1 MATFYEIINQC
12 WQTAE
17 DTGWH
22 DNPFNWENRIGN
34 IHSELS
40 EAFDAHRKGGQE
52 PTKTW
57 WSKTLRSHTDQKKQM
72 FIAGQPNR
80 VIETLEWDR
89 MPIHVDRPKPEGVP
103 SEFADVAI
111 WFFDACQI
119 RNIPI
124 ESVMHNQVTPVET
137 LSTKSLSE
145 VIEWSAVF
153 ANKLRWF
160 EKMAH
165 FQTDIN
171 ILHSDLALIQTF
183 DVEDTDNILHQ
194 QLARFI
200 WRLFFMC
207 HRFNIDLETAIL
219 EKLEYNKGREYRH
232 GHLPY

>member
-1 MATFYEIINQC
+1 MVEQDYCEVI
-12 WQTAE
+12 
-17 DTGWH
+17 
-22 DNPFNWENRIGN
+22 
-34 IHSELS
+34 LS
-40 EAFDAHRKGGQE
+40 NKTQMFSAGH
-52 PTKTW
+52 PTK
-57 WSKTLRSHTDQKKQM
+57 
-72 FIAGQPNR
+72 I
-80 VIETLEWDR
+80 IETYEWEIY
-89 MPIHVDRPKPEGVP
+89 PEHIDRPKPEGVP
-103 SEFADVAI
+103 SELADVAI

-119 RNIPI
+119 RNISI
-124 ESVMHNQVTPVET
+124 ESVMDHQVTPAET
-137 LSTKSLSE
+137 LRTKPLSE
-145 VIEWSAVF
+145 VIEWSEVF
-153 ANKLRWF
+153 ARNKLRWS

-219 EKLEYNKGREYRH
+219 EKLEYNRGREYRH